1 MSCRG
6 KRSCIGQNLAM
17 LEMRV
22 LAAHLMRN
30 FNFKVIEEPDLE
42 LFVTMK
48 PIELKMEVTKRDAIG
63 SSAH

>member
-1 MSCRG
+1 MAMHLRG

-22 LAAHLMRN
+22 IASVLMRN
-30 FNFKVIEEPDLE
+30 FDFQVVEEPDLE

-48 PIELKMEVTKRDAIG
+48 PISLKMQVSKRA
-63 SSAH
+63 S